1 MIMINIYA
9 VKLIAYGHSISSPD
23 TMSLSITEFPQ
34 DLLLE
39 LAKRLDVADLLSF
52 LSLCRISRELQF
64 ERTLWLDALIRIRKV
79 EMQPLPMS
87 PADSVDTLSPTEL
100 QNIRQF
106 SVEATG
112 TIIFFIPGANLIVAY
127 TIKGSVSCW
136 DTLTSQRVAHLNN
149 ELEFFNSALCTTGIK
164 GKALI
169 GVALSGGSLRLA
181 VICIDFRDRA
191 HISISHVIS
200 PPSRHL
206 FKHLFINPQV
216 MGFCTTTD
224 IVTWSMNADAALQ
237 TTPGAF
243 IQAIPSQR
251 RVPCLAFGQTLYLFF
266 AHPTTFNPT
275 VWSLPFFLRSVQ
287 RIPSDHPGPNPT

>member
-1 MIMINIYA
+1 
-9 VKLIAYGHSISSPD
+9 
-23 TMSLSITEFPQ
+23 
-34 DLLLE
+34 
-39 LAKRLDVADLLSF
+39 
-52 LSLCRISRELQF
+52 
-64 ERTLWLDALIRIRKV
+64 
-79 EMQPLPMS
+79 MS

-100 QNIRQF
+100 QNIVRRADRRMKNFKSEKPRPFRRGNF

-243 IQAIPSQR
+243 IQAIPKEGAMSSLWTDP
-251 RVPCLAFGQTLYLFF
+251 VSLFR
-266 AHPTTFNPT
+266 APTTFNPT
-275 VWSLPFFLRSVQ
+275 VWSFHFFFALFNDP
-287 RIPSDHPGPNPT
+287 I